1 MPIQPK
7 SRISLACLMF
17 SLLISQSSIAATT
30 DSINGIQTDANSQF
44 VYEYLVGEIA
54 GQRGDLGLS
63 SDIFLD
69 LAKKTRDPRLAERA
83 AKVSAIAN
91 VPANAIQAVTLWNE
105 LDPSSTEAQQAST
118 QILVAAGNLIDAKPY
133 LQKLLA

>member
-1 MPIQPK
+1 MPIHTL
-7 SRISLACLMF
+7 SRISLACLMA
-17 SLLISQSSIAATT
+17 SLFISQNSTAAST
-30 DSINGIQTDANSQF
+30 DSPNGRQTDATSQF

-54 GQRGDLGLS
+54 GQRGDFGLS

-83 AKVSAIAN
+83 AKVSAVGN
-91 VPANAIQAVTLWNE
+91 VPANAIQAVRLWNE